1 MERAFERVYTMTDW
15 YDGPLAGVA
24 DFDGAPHA
32 YRLVWREDCDDDR
45 DPEEHF
51 ELSPV
56 PADVVALVLED
67 HALWAR
73 WQAAYLAGA
82 APEPP
87 DGTECVLPADLP
99 RRLELNA
106 LLRGRLEVDPARRL
120 LARGEF
126 RARPGVESGPDWQ
139 RAELEVRWTPRGAGA
154 EASRPGV

>member
-1 MERAFERVYTMTDW
+1 MKRAFERVYTVMDW

-32 YRLVWREDCDDDR
+32 YRLIWREDRDDR
-45 DPEEHF
+45 DPEERF

-67 HALWAR
+67 DALWAR
-73 WQAAYLAGA
+73 WQAAYVAGR

-87 DGTECVLPADLP
+87 DGAECVLPADLP
-99 RRLELNA
+99 RRRELNA
-106 LLRGRLEVDPARRL
+106 LLRGRLEVDPVRRL
-120 LARGEF
+120 VARGEF
-126 RARPGVESGPDWQ
+126 RARPGAEPGPDWQ
-139 RAELEVRWTPRGAGA
+139 RAEREVRWTPLGAGA